1 VSGTL
6 VGSIDVDQT
15 LTDLLVDAAEKWP
28 DRVFLRMD
36 NADTTFATFR
46 DQTARLAGRL
56 AAEGV
61 GPGSRI
67 NVVMRNSLACVQSW
81 FAANWLGASWVP
93 VNTEWRGSTLADAVT
108 LTDPTLVIVDQDLER
123 HLRQAFSGV
132 LPALTLSAPLT
143 RGVASLDEWTTGA
156 PVPPARR
163 ASTETAGMLYTSGTT
178 GRSKACV
185 LSHRYFVTQGAI
197 AVRDFD
203 LRADDGLYCPFPLF
217 HADATALTTVPALL
231 IGATAALSRRFSAS
245 RFWDEVRSSGATVF
259 DFMGATLS
267 ILYKAPP
274 APDDADNTV
283 RLAWGVPVPD
293 WAPDFERRFGL
304 DVRELYGSVEAN
316 IPITQPLDQP
326 KVLGSCG
333 RVTPEFELR
342 VASAAGDPVARGEVG
357 ELLIRPRVAGT
368 MLDEYFGDPDATARA
383 FSGLWFHSGDL
394 VRSDEDGNFFFVG
407 RGKDSIRRR
416 GENIS
421 ALEVE
426 EGIEAH
432 PDVLECAAVGV
443 PSELTEEDVKVF
455 VVPRPGSDLD
465 VEALWQYCDDTMA
478 KFQVPR
484 YVTFATDLPKTPTGK
499 IAKQAVVESLSGLLT
514 HDREAGAT
522 R

>member
-1 VSGTL
+1 MSGTL

-15 LTDLLVDAAEKWP
+15 LTDLLVAAAEKWP

-36 NADTTFATFR
+36 GVDTTFAEFR

-61 GPGSRI
+61 GPGTRM
-67 NVVMRNSLACVQSW
+67 NVLMRNSRACVQSW

-93 VNTEWRGSTLADAVT
+93 VNTEWRGSTLANAVT
-108 LTDPTLVIVDQDLER
+108 LTDPTLIIVDEDLR
-123 HLRQAFSGV
+123 GHLHEAFPGG
-132 LPALTLSAPLT
+132 AATATLSAPLT
-143 RGVASLDEWTTGA
+143 GGVASLDEWTTGD
-156 PVPPARR
+156 PVPPAPQ

-197 AVRDFD
+197 AVRDFG
-203 LRADDGLYCPFPLF
+203 LRPDDVLYCPFPLF

-245 RFWDEVRSSGATVF
+245 RFWGEVRASGATVF

-316 IPITQPLDQP
+316 IPITQPLGRP

-342 VASAAGDPVARGEVG
+342 VATEAGDPVAPGDVG
-357 ELLIRPRVAGT
+357 ELLIRPRLAGT
-368 MLDEYFGDPDATARA
+368 VLDGYFGDPEATARA

-394 VRSDEDGNFFFVG
+394 VRTDDDDNFFFVG

-455 VVPRPGSDLD
+455 VIARPGSGLD
-465 VEALWQYCDDTMA
+465 ADTLWQHCDATMA

-484 YVTFATDLPKTPTGK
+484 YITFVTDLPKTPTGK
-499 IAKQAVVESLSGLLT
+499 ISKQEVVESLSGLVT
-514 HDREAGAT
+514 HDREAGSIT
-522 R
+522 